1 MKKLILSG
9 LTVAILFIASPLGH
23 LNAQTPIIQHS
34 LICTFSSPYG

>member
-23 LNAQTPIIQHS
+23 LNAQTDRKS
-34 LICTFSSPYG
+34 VV

>member
-23 LNAQTPIIQHS
+23 LNAQTPI
-34 LICTFSSPYG
+34 PYPYVPWGQGRQ